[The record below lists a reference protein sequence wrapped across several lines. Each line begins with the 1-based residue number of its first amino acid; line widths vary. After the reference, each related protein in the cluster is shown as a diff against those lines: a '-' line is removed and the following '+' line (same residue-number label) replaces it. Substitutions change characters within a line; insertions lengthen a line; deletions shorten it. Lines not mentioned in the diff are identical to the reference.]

1 MKLLDL
7 PTELIDLI
15 AENLESNADL
25 NALGRTSHRLHQIL
39 DPRLYSQDAKQ
50 SCEAL
55 RWGASAGMI
64 SAVKKSLEHG
74 ADANYLP
81 SWDSISPLAMASDG
95 GHIDIV
101 ELLLAHGANPN
112 RSTAGDDSPLLLAI
126 KKGHQGVA
134 KVLLEKGGANM
145 HVVDGWGQTP
155 LLLSVEGRQDDTV
168 KLLLKSGVLADD
180 PGGLRGLG
188 ALEMAIKRRHISTI
202 KLLLR
207 MGVDPAGREGKGRN
221 GAMMAA
227 EAGLEGMAVRMV
239 NKGVSPE
246 AKDAGGRTLLWYALR
261 WRCERLARFLLDQGL
276 DIHSDGWTPLTA
288 AILGGSIRLIELL
301 LDRGAQLE
309 YEDAIRRTPLRIAFE
324 SGQRDVVRVLRQRGA
339 SLQKAR
345 LDRAQMGLMLKFLDM
360 SLEES

>member
-246 AKDAGGRTLLWYALR
+246 AKDAGGRTLL
-261 WRCERLARFLLDQGL
+261 C
-276 DIHSDGWTPLTA
+276 DGWTPLTA